1 MEVRCVFFFGQYEH
15 TIDAKQRLAIPA
27 DHRAVLEKDELGS
40 VLIAAPGSNGAI
52 FLWPEK
58 YFRQFADSLG
68 GSLMGDEDLFEYEQM
83 LFSESQGCP
92 LDSVGR
98 IRLPE
103 RLIERYGLSR
113 SVMVLGV
120 KDHLEVIDLE
130 QWKQKQAS
138 RPADDD
144 VLRRARQAYAAKLR
158 RGGES

>member
-1 MEVRCVFFFGQYEH
+1 VFFFGQYEH

-27 DHRAVLEKDELGS
+27 DARS
-40 VLIAAPGSNGAI
+40 VLDAAGHGTAFIAAPGSDGAI
-52 FLWPEK
+52 NLWPERTFNE
-58 YFRQFADSLG
+58 YAENLG
-68 GSLMGDEDLFEYEQM
+68 GSLLEDEDLIEYQQL
-83 LFSESQGCP
+83 LFSQSQRCTM
-92 LDSVGR
+92 DSVGR

-130 QWKQKQAS
+130 QWKQKQAA

-144 VLRRARQAYAAKLR
+144 VLRRARQALAAKR
-158 RGGES
+158 RSDAAS

>member
-1 MEVRCVFFFGQYEH
+1 VFFFGQYEH

-27 DHRAVLEKDELGS
+27 AHRQVLETAEWGNAL
-40 VLIAAPGSNGAI
+40 VAAPGSGNALY
-52 FLWPEK
+52 LWPTPTFEK
-58 YFRQFADSLG
+58 YAGDLG
-68 GSLMGDEDLFEYEQM
+68 GSLFQDEDLLEYENM
-83 LFSESQGCP
+83 LFRESERCP

-103 RLIERYGLSR
+103 RLIERFGLSR
-113 SVMVLGV
+113 SVMVLGI

-144 VLRRARQAYAAKLR
+144 LLRRARQAYAAKLR
-158 RGGES
+158 REGES

>member
-27 DHRAVLEKDELGS
+27 DARQVLESGGMGNALVAS
-40 VLIAAPGSNGAI
+40 PGSGGAI
-52 FLWPEK
+52 HLWPVPTFK
-58 YFRQFADSLG
+58 QYADNLG
-68 GSLMGDEDLFEYEQM
+68 GSLLEDEDLLEYQQM
-83 LFSESQGCP
+83 LFSQSQHCA